1 MREFSIS
8 IHSFQEVME
17 FVSLATVQ
25 PFRILAGNDRSR
37 VNAKSFMGMFC
48 LDYSE
53 PVQVRVDCSAEE
65 FQQFRLAA
73 ARFAAE
79 T

>member
-1 MREFSIS
+1 MKEFSIS
-8 IHSFQEVME
+8 IRSFQEVMD

-25 PFRILAGNDRSR
+25 PFQILVGNDRSR
-37 VNAKSFMGMFC
+37 VSAKSFMGMFC

-53 PVQVRVDCSAEE
+53 PQKVRMDCGAED

-73 ARFAAE
+73 ARFAVD
-79 T
+79 